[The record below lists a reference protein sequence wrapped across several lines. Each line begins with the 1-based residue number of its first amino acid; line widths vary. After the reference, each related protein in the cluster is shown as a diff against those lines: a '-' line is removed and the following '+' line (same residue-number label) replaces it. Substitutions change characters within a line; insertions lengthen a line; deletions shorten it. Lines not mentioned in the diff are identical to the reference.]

1 MTLRQSAKDNCA
13 TAPAQSL
20 KEKKR
25 NKKKKI
31 KAPAAANS
39 VAADASTPTTNKN
52 MEGTSKSSTNSVENL
67 LNSIDSCSEM
77 SEDVEK
83 LLALKPV
90 LERLH
95 ELLLSDQNNII
106 TKLLSLETEQQ
117 RWDEKKRILIA
128 TLDSILQAIN
138 SINTHIDEVM
148 KDAPKKLKVT
158 VSVSDADKKA
168 IQAMFDKHLADIKEE
183 KEKQLQQARE
193 EYDRWS
199 TNQYARENNFRSEIH
214 DMLNRSEG
222 FYVSGI
228 WYYVHLSF
236 FLTGIV
242 ATGGL
247 IISGIL
253 KAVG

>member
-1 MTLRQSAKDNCA
+1 MKHTDKDKA
-13 TAPAQSL
+13 ITDMISSS
-20 KEKKR
+20 
-25 NKKKKI
+25 NKVDGT
-31 KAPAAANS
+31 PAA
-39 VAADASTPTTNKN
+39 
-52 MEGTSKSSTNSVENL
+52 TNSVVADAPTQTSDSVEDL
-67 LNSIDSCSEM
+67 LNSIDSHSEM

-95 ELLLSDQNNII
+95 ELLLSDQGNII

-128 TLDSILQAIN
+128 TLDSILQSIN

-158 VSVSDADKKA
+158 VSVSDADKNA
-168 IQAMFDKHLADIKEE
+168 IQAIFDKHLADMKEE

-193 EYDRWS
+193 EYSRWS
-199 TNQYARENNFRSEIH
+199 THQYERENNFRSEIH
-214 DMLNRSEG
+214 DMLQRSEG